1 MPARW
6 IDLLE
11 RLELVAAL
19 AKRDLGS
26 HDYELF
32 SARAIQSLVSKRYK
46 DDGQRLKH
54 PLPNGEPLHSRDP
67 SADSSASG

>member
-32 SARAIQSLVSKRYK
+32 SARAIQSLISKRYK
-46 DDGQRLKH
+46 DDGTLLDH
-54 PLPNGEPLHSRDP
+54 PTPQPGRHAYRDV
-67 SADSSASG
+67 AGD